1 MPSEANAMGTRRN
14 VVLYL
19 DEELIAEF
27 KSLSFKLGK
36 KENEKAE
43 TKYGC
48 LYFCFSVSRVSR
60 GE

>member
-1 MPSEANAMGTRRN
+1 MPSEANTMGTRRN

-36 KENEKAE
+36 KRK
-43 TKYGC
+43 
-48 LYFCFSVSRVSR
+48 
-60 GE
+60 